1 MKSWF
6 RCLHLCQS
14 TKAQSRGRR
23 GVEPL
28 GYAKNALRDCCA
40 NLYLYIVVFK
50 LHLHTLIRLL
60 IKVVLDDVR
69 RAKHGRDFSSILV
82 NSQLR

>member
-1 MKSWF
+1 M
-6 RCLHLCQS
+6 
-14 TKAQSRGRR
+14 
-23 GVEPL
+23 
-28 GYAKNALRDCCA
+28 